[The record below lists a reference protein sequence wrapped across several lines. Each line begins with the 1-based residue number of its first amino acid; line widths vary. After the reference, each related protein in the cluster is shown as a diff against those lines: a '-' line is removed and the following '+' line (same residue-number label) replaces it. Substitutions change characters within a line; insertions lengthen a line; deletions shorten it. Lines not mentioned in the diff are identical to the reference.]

1 MKKHTLILLIR
12 CAMLLACLP
21 IFSACNDEDDVIE
34 IFTGKV
40 WKLNRLNIEGNSGQ
54 FLALWSTEQAYN
66 QSMTALRTEGNYTI
80 EFTAPDV
87 NVAGGDFTAHGI
99 RATVTGQWNAD
110 GKSHTIS
117 ITSVRVSGSETDPLA
132 REFVNGLQELS
143 SYEGDSRTLTLKY
156 AEGQNNKIMGL
167 TAQ

>member
-1 MKKHTLILLIR
+1 MRPILKQIIQYAILL
-12 CAMLLACLP
+12 AWLPLLNGC
-21 IFSACNDEDDVIE
+21 DEEDDVVE

-54 FLALWSTEQAYN
+54 FLALWNTEQAYN

-80 EFTAPDV
+80 EFTAPDA
-87 NVAGGDFTAHGI
+87 NVAGGDFTARGI

-117 ITSVRVSGSETDPLA
+117 ITAAKVSGNETDPLA
-132 REFVNGLQELS
+132 KEFVSGLQKLS
-143 SYEGDSRTLTLKY
+143 SYEGDSRTLTLKF

-167 TAQ
+167 MAQ